1 MRKVSL
7 LILRN
12 RTQAGPA
19 CKAFSSTCLPSC
31 LLPESWGPNITP
43 RGQSPGSRNC
53 AFPLSPSPRPARG
66 SLGASSQGSQVCR
79 TRTFQAH
86 AHRQT
91 LLEAAEGTALTLR
104 LVDFAA
110 LTLGAR
116 VMLVVLDCALEE
128 ALCWRKGENAG
139 SRPSFV
145 SFAAST
151 PTTRSLALPCSRSR
165 SPCNSRT

>member
-1 MRKVSL
+1 MRSLSVQPIINLPQSPESWDCRHGPNPNPL

-19 CKAFSSTCLPSC
+19 CKVSSGTCLPSC
-31 LLPESWGPNITP
+31 LCSLQSWGPNITQ

-53 AFPLSPSPRPARG
+53 AFPLSPSPRPAHG
-66 SLGASSQGSQVCR
+66 SLGGSSQGSQVCR

-86 AHRQT
+86 AHGQT

-128 ALCWRKGENAG
+128 TLC
-139 SRPSFV
+139 
-145 SFAAST
+145 
-151 PTTRSLALPCSRSR
+151 
-165 SPCNSRT
+165 